1 MYLWLQHSV
10 CIVGAVQTDAFIH
23 TIIRGKIV
31 AHLVTVAT
39 AFVLGPTVSA
49 ALRLRRLLKDREVKK

>member
-10 CIVGAVQTDAFIH
+10 CIVGAIQTDAFIH
-23 TIIRGKIV
+23 TIVCRKIV

-39 AFVLGPTVSA
+39 TFILCPTISA
-49 ALRLRRLLKDREVKK
+49 ALRLRRLL